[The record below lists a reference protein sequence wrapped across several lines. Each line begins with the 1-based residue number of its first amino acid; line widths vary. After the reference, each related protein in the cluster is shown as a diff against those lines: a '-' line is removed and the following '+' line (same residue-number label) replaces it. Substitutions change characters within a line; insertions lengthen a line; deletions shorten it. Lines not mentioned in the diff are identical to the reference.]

1 MELLTLEDKRKAVKN
16 YCLKHKCSDCAI
28 AANCDSCNSK
38 PYMFHCGSEIAV
50 LDCYDIIKNDET
62 ADSETFVNNEFLV
75 SQATSN
81 ENVEETDNRDPFTG
95 DELFSL
101 QASSAEPVIP
111 EAEMKDDI
119 DTPKTATAD
128 RYPRTKLPLSFF
140 LNRLTDPIVLPADD
154 AVNHPRHYQGKHECI
169 EIMRAMFGD
178 EAVKSFCRCN
188 SFKYRF
194 RADAKNK
201 AEDIKKAEW
210 YEDYLIKMEKGKT
223 DE

>member
-16 YCLKHKCSDCAI
+16 YCLKHKCSNCAI
-28 AANCDSCNSK
+28 ATSCDSCNSK

-50 LDCYDIIKNDET
+50 LDCYDVIKNDEPN
-62 ADSETFVNNEFLV
+62 DGETLTNNESLV
-75 SQATSN
+75 SQATST
-81 ENVEETDNRDPFTG
+81 ENIDETDNCDPFVG

-101 QASSAEPVIP
+101 QISSAKPVIP
-111 EAEMKDDI
+111 EAEMKNDI
-119 DTPKTATAD
+119 DASETTAAD
-128 RYPRTKLPLSFF
+128 RYPRTKLPPSYF
-140 LNRLTDPIVLPADD
+140 LNRLKDPIVSPTDD
-154 AVNHPRHYQGKHECI
+154 AVNHPKHYQGKHECI

-210 YEDYLIKMEKGKT
+210 YEDYLIKMERGET
-223 DE
+223 DK